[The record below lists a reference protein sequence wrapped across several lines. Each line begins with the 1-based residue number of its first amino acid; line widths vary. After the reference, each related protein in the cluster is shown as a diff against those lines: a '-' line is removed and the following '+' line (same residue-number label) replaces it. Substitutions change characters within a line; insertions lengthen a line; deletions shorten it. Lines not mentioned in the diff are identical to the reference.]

1 MSEAEDASGKGSNLT
16 AIEAISARLA
26 EVTRLAEKLDAKLC
40 EAGARTRPVPMS
52 SSAMSSTSSL
62 FSSSNLPIT
71 TSTPVPSQIQTISTS
86 SIGITAPLISSS
98 VSTVQLQPKCVSTI
112 LSSASNNN
120 ESVASKEKI
129 SSLVTSTSQ
138 SANGTVSTDVSTVNG
153 KASSTA
159 MESAKKEGKIVEEED
174 RREEESKNANLDR
187 TDRTDDAK
195 TKEEIAEDVIEK
207 SFDDSLAED
216 SNIED
221 YVTATERSIT
231 PTVRSRSESFVTSP
245 ECEDLAVPATVTSA
259 NDTWWNIEEPKF
271 ITATS
276 AAVTSSTVR
285 QMEASKEPKAERKI
299 VSMDTTKPEVSET
312 NKEKQLEKL
321 VSMEKKVEEK
331 SGKIVKEVTETT
343 TLRVSHDT
351 RLGIASYKVISNTTQ
366 DHRENVDVKEIKDL
380 ERIVFPDVRTNGL
393 HHETDSGCKSDSYSR
408 RDELSTKTDDTEH
421 VIKFAKIC
429 ELNQESR
436 TIPAEILKDS
446 TLSLKEYTR
455 HGESCG
461 IETTPTRVDENL
473 EGQDFLDRARKVS
486 SVEGSSMNGDRKNGR
501 CNCSCSH
508 EAACFDRLSA
518 QQNLIEFNS
527 VNENRR
533 CVSLSNAS

>member
-1 MSEAEDASGKGSNLT
+1 MSETEDASGKCSNLT

-62 FSSSNLPIT
+62 LSSSNVPIT

-86 SIGITAPLISSS
+86 SIGITTPLISSS

-112 LSSASNNN
+112 LSSASNN
-120 ESVASKEKI
+120 ESVASSKEKI
-129 SSLVTSTSQ
+129 SGLVASTPQ
-138 SANGTVSTDVSTVNG
+138 SANGTVSIGTVNG
-153 KASSTA
+153 KAGSTA
-159 MESAKKEGKIVEEED
+159 VERVKIEGKIVEEED
-174 RREEESKNANLDR
+174 RKGEESKDANLDR
-187 TDRTDDAK
+187 TK
-195 TKEEIAEDVIEK
+195 TKEEVAEDVIEK

-245 ECEDLAVPATVTSA
+245 ECEDLAVSATVTSA

-276 AAVTSSTVR
+276 AAVTSSAVK
-285 QMEASKEPKAERKI
+285 QMEAPKEPKI
-299 VSMDTTKPEVSET
+299 VSMDTTKPEISET
-312 NKEKQLEKL
+312 SKERQIEKL

-380 ERIVFPDVRTNGL
+380 EGIVFPDVQTNGL
-393 HHETDSGCKSDSYSR
+393 HHETDSADSYSR
-408 RDELSTKTDDTEH
+408 RDELSTKTDDDGER
-421 VIKFAKIC
+421 VIRFAKIC
-429 ELNQESR
+429 EISQQSR
-436 TIPAEILKDS
+436 TIPADTSKDS
-446 TLSLKEYTR
+446 MLSLKEYSR
-455 HGESCG
+455 HRESCG
-461 IETTPTRVDENL
+461 IIETSPTREDENL
-473 EGQDFLDRARKVS
+473 EGQDFLERARK
-486 SVEGSSMNGDRKNGR
+486 
-501 CNCSCSH
+501 
-508 EAACFDRLSA
+508 
-518 QQNLIEFNS
+518 
-527 VNENRR
+527 
-533 CVSLSNAS
+533 